1 MKQHVPDSPSR
12 PTSGL
17 EENLKKALTE
27 LLILFLFGEGEHY
40 IGELSPLLE
49 ARSHGTV
56 SIVFPYA
63 ALYRL
68 TAAGYLTESEKK
80 TAPDGRLRQYYAI
93 TPAGRAHLQEM
104 LATYHQFFQGVSNIL
119 AGKEEEG

>member
-1 MKQHVPDSPSR
+1 MNPKDTDPKSR

-49 ARSHGTV
+49 TRSHGTL

-63 ALYRL
+63 AIYRI

-80 TAPDGRLRQYYAI
+80 DRPRRAAAAVLRHH
-93 TPAGRAHLQEM
+93 PGGPGPSAGDAGHLPPVFPGCQ
-104 LATYHQFFQGVSNIL
+104 
-119 AGKEEEG
+119 

>member
-1 MKQHVPDSPSR
+1 MNPKDTDPKSR

-49 ARSHGTV
+49 ARSHGTL

-63 ALYRL
+63 AIYRI
-68 TAAGYLTESEKK
+68 TAAGYLKESEKK

-93 TPAGRAHLQEM
+93 TPGGPGPSAGDAGHLPPVFPGCQ
-104 LATYHQFFQGVSNIL
+104 
-119 AGKEEEG
+119 

>member
-1 MKQHVPDSPSR
+1 MNPKDTDPKSR

-49 ARSHGTV
+49 ARSHGTL

-63 ALYRL
+63 AIYRI
-68 TAAGYLTESEKK
+68 TAAGYLKPGPS
-80 TAPDGRLRQYYAI
+80 
-93 TPAGRAHLQEM
+93 AGDAGHLPPVFPGGQ
-104 LATYHQFFQGVSNIL
+104 
-119 AGKEEEG
+119 

>member
-1 MKQHVPDSPSR
+1 MNPKDTDPKSR

-49 ARSHGTV
+49 TRSHGTL
-56 SIVFPYA
+56 SIVA
-63 ALYRL
+63 IYRI

>member
-1 MKQHVPDSPSR
+1 MNPKDTDPKSR

-49 ARSHGTV
+49 TRSHGTL

-63 ALYRL
+63 AIYRI
-68 TAAGYLTESEKK
+68 TAAGYLTVYDK
-80 TAPDGRLRQYYAI
+80 PFQGRNRRYYAI

-104 LATYHQFFQGVSNIL
+104 LATYHQFFQGVNDIL
-119 AGKEEEG
+119 AGKEDP